1 MQPSLRRQREQMLM
15 GYFML
20 LPSLACVQQWQN
32 KQGERVALNTEE
44 RQKDSGRE
52 RVEER
57 MVIEEET
64 M

>member
-1 MQPSLRRQREQMLM
+1 M

-44 RQKDSGRE
+44 GQKDSGRE